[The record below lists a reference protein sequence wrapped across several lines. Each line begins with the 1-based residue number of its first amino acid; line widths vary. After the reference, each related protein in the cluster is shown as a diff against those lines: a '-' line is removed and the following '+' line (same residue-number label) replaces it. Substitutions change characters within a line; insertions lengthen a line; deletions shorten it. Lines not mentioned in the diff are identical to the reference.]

1 MIDFTLFTRTR
12 ICVWGGQEGHVALAV
27 AELERARQR
36 NFNGWY
42 RRRRGEHA
50 VDRTLRGAA

>member
-1 MIDFTLFTRTR
+1 M
-12 ICVWGGQEGHVALAV
+12 CVAVQEGHVALAV
-27 AELERARQR
+27 AELERARQH

>member
-1 MIDFTLFTRTR
+1 M
-12 ICVWGGQEGHVALAV
+12 ALAV
-27 AELERARQR
+27 RELGRARQR

-42 RRRRGEHA
+42 RRRRGEEHA